1 MKRRTG
7 IFGIVL
13 LLVLFASGA
22 FVALRLMIG
31 GAPSFAVG
39 GRVAIL
45 PVDGLI
51 ESEREFVRRLD
62 RFKDDRSVRAF
73 VLEVRSP
80 GGAAAPSQAIYET
93 LRALRETDERPLV
106 AWIGE
111 IGTSGG
117 YYAALPADTILA
129 LPSSVTGSIG
139 VVMTL
144 PNAGELLRRWG
155 LDVEVIESGPHKD
168 AGGFHRPL
176 EEEGRRILQ
185 TLIDDTH
192 EQFVDA
198 VAASRPLT
206 RDSVLVLADG
216 RVLSGERAA
225 RAGLIDRTG
234 TFEDALAVA
243 GRMADLGDDP
253 RTVRP
258 ERPAVPLFEALRG
271 GGVAAMFVA
280 ALLERFGVSPFGPPS
295 TTPSLRYEW
304 R

>member
-1 MKRRTG
+1 MTRRTG

-22 FVALRLMIG
+22 FVALRLMLG
-31 GAPSFAVG
+31 GAPSFALG
-39 GRVAIL
+39 DRVAIL
-45 PVDGLI
+45 PVSGLI
-51 ESEREFVRRLD
+51 ESEREFVRRLE
-62 RFKDDRSVRAF
+62 RFEEDGSVRAF
-73 VLEVRSP
+73 VLEIRSP
-80 GGAAAPSQAIYET
+80 GGAAAPSQAIYEA
-93 LRALRETDERPLV
+93 LRELRETDDRPVV

-155 LDVEVIESGPHKD
+155 LEVQVIESGPNKEL
-168 AGGFHRPL
+168 GGFHRPL
-176 EEEGRRILQ
+176 DEEERRILQ

-192 EQFVDA
+192 DQFVDA
-198 VAASRPLT
+198 VAASRSLP

-216 RVLSGERAA
+216 RVLSGARAV

-258 ERPAVPLFEALRG
+258 ERPAPPLFESLRG
-271 GGVAAMFVA
+271 GGFTAILVG
-280 ALLERFGVSPFGPPS
+280 ALLDRIGMARLIPPS

>member
-22 FVALRLMIG
+22 FVALRLMLGG
-31 GAPSFAVG
+31 GAPAFALG

-45 PVDGLI
+45 PLSDVIGT
-51 ESEREFVRRLD
+51 EQGFVRNLRKF
-62 RFKDDRSVRAF
+62 RDDGSIRAF
-73 VLEVRSP
+73 VVEIRSP
-80 GGAAAPSQAIYET
+80 GGVAGPSQAIYEAIRR
-93 LRALRETDERPLV
+93 LRDDDDQNRPVV

-111 IGTSGG
+111 IGASGG
-117 YYAALPADTILA
+117 YYAALGADSILA
-129 LPSSVTGSIG
+129 LPSSITGSIG
-139 VVMTL
+139 VIMTR

-155 LDVEVIESGPHKD
+155 VEFEVVESGPNKD
-168 AGGFHRPL
+168 MGGFYRSL
-176 EEEGRRILQ
+176 EPEERQILQ
-185 TLIDDTH
+185 TLIDDTY

-198 VAASRPLT
+198 VVASRPLE

-216 RVLSGERAA
+216 RVLSGARAA

-234 TFEDALAVA
+234 TLADAIAVA
-243 GRMADLGDDP
+243 GRMAGLGDEP

-258 ERPAVPLFEALRG
+258 TQHSSSLMERLVGSR
-271 GGVAAMFVA
+271 AAAWFGQVGSA
-280 ALLERFGVSPFGPPS
+280 AIQAPSP
-295 TTPSLRYEW
+295 TPSLRYEW

>member
-1 MKRRTG
+1 VRG
-7 IFGIVL
+7 V
-13 LLVLFASGA
+13 
-22 FVALRLMIG
+22 
-31 GAPSFAVG
+31 
-39 GRVAIL
+39 
-45 PVDGLI
+45 I
-51 ESEREFVRRLD
+51 ESEREFVTRLD
-62 RFKDDRSVRAF
+62 RFKDDGSVRAF
-73 VLEVRSP
+73 VLEIRSP
-80 GGAAAPSQAIYET
+80 GGAAAASQAIYEA
-93 LRALRETDERPLV
+93 LRELRETDERPLV

-111 IGTSGG
+111 IGASGG

-139 VVMTL
+139 VVMTV

-155 LDVEVIESGPHKD
+155 LDVEVIESAPNKD
-168 AGGFHRPL
+168 VGGFHRPL
-176 EEEGRRILQ
+176 EDEGRRILQ
-185 TLIDDTH
+185 TLIDDTY

-206 RDSVLVLADG
+206 RDSVRVLADG

-243 GRMADLGDDP
+243 GRMAGLGDDP

-258 ERPAVPLFEALRG
+258 ERPSAPLFERLLS
-271 GGVAAMFVA
+271 GGVSF
-280 ALLERFGVSPFGPPS
+280 LLEGFGLPPLGPLQI
-295 TTPSLRYEW
+295 TPSLRYEW

>member
-13 LLVLFASGA
+13 LFVLFASGA
-22 FVALRLMIG
+22 FVALRLMLGG

-45 PVDGLI
+45 PVVGLI
-51 ESEREFVRRLD
+51 ESEREFVRSLE
-62 RFKDDRSVRAF
+62 RFRDDGSVRAF
-73 VLEVRSP
+73 VLEIRSP
-80 GGAAAPSQAIYET
+80 GGAAAASQAMYE
-93 LRALRETDERPLV
+93 ALRDLREEDERPLV

-111 IGTSGG
+111 IGASGG
-117 YYAALPADTILA
+117 YYAALPADSILA

-139 VVMTL
+139 VIMTL

-155 LDVEVIESGPHKD
+155 LEVQVIESAPNKD
-168 AGGFHRPL
+168 LGGFHRPL
-176 EEEGRRILQ
+176 EEEERRILQ

-192 EQFVDA
+192 GQFVEA
-198 VAASRPLT
+198 VVASRPLA

-243 GRMADLGDDP
+243 GRMAGLGDDP
-253 RTVRP
+253 RVVRP
-258 ERPAVPLFEALRG
+258 ERPSRP
-271 GGVAAMFVA
+271 
-280 ALLERFGVSPFGPPS
+280 LLERLLSGGVTALMGGLGLPPVG
-295 TTPSLRYEW
+295 TPVAPSLRYEW

>member
-1 MKRRTG
+1 VKQRTG

-31 GAPSFAVG
+31 GAPSFALG

-45 PVDGLI
+45 PITGLI
-51 ESEREFVRRLD
+51 ESEREFVERLE
-62 RFKDDRSVRAF
+62 RFSDDGSVRAF
-73 VLEVRSP
+73 LLEIRSP
-80 GGAAAPSQAIYET
+80 GGYAAPSQAIYEA

-111 IGTSGG
+111 VGASGG

-129 LPSSVTGSIG
+129 MPSSVTGSIG
-139 VVMTL
+139 VVMTV
-144 PNAGELLRRWG
+144 PNAGELLGRWG
-155 LDVEVIESGPHKD
+155 LEVEVIESGPNKD
-168 AGGFHRPL
+168 PGGFHAPL

-185 TLIDDTH
+185 TLVDDTH

-216 RVLSGERAA
+216 RVMSGARAA
-225 RAGLIDRTG
+225 DAGLIDRTG
-234 TFEDALAVA
+234 TLEDALAVA

-258 ERPAVPLFEALRG
+258 DRPVPPLFERLWG
-271 GGVAAMFVA
+271 GGVTASVVA
-280 ALLERFGVSPFGPPS
+280 TLLHRIGVPPLAPLS

>member
-31 GAPSFAVG
+31 GGPSFATR

-45 PVDGLI
+45 PVRGLI

-62 RFKDDRSVRAF
+62 RFKDDGSVRAF
-73 VLEVRSP
+73 VLEIRSP
-80 GGAAAPSQAIYET
+80 GGAAAPAQAIYEA
-93 LRALRETDERPLV
+93 LRALRESDERPVV

-111 IGTSGG
+111 IGASGG

-144 PNAGELLRRWG
+144 PNAGELLQRWG
-155 LDVEVIESGPHKD
+155 LEVQVIESGPNKD
-168 AGGFHRPL
+168 LGAFHRSL
-176 EEEGRRILQ
+176 DDEERRILQ

-192 EQFVDA
+192 AQFVDA

-206 RDSVLVLADG
+206 RDSVLALADG
-216 RVLSGERAA
+216 RVLSGERAL

-234 TFEDALAVA
+234 TLEDALDVA
-243 GRMADLGDDP
+243 GRMAGLGEEP

-258 ERPAVPLFEALRG
+258 ERPSVPVLERLLG
-271 GGVAAMFVA
+271 GGLTASLIT
-280 ALLERFGVSPFGPPS
+280 ALLDGLGVPPLGPLS